1 MGSLAA
7 VVSVTRAAHS
17 HNWTIDSACSKS
29 MTPILDQV
37 PSPVVDATSIK
48 LADNSVI
55 KSSHVGQAALP
66 LSGVS
71 PVAAL
76 VVPDL
81 HEPLLSASDLCHKNL
96 AVVFKSDGC
105 KVYN

>member
-1 MGSLAA
+1 M
-7 VVSVTRAAHS
+7 
-17 HNWTIDSACSKS
+17 
-29 MTPILDQV
+29 LDQIS
-37 PSPVVDATSIK
+37 SPVVDATSIK

-55 KSSHVGQAALP
+55 KSSHVGQAVLP

-71 PVAAL
+71 PIAAL

-81 HEPLLSASDLCHKNL
+81 HEPLLSVADVCDKNL

-105 KVYN
+105 KVYNSEDVNPVILPLGEGY

>member
-1 MGSLAA
+1 
-7 VVSVTRAAHS
+7 
-17 HNWTIDSACSKS
+17 

-37 PSPVVDATSIK
+37 SSPVVDTTSIK

-66 LSGVS
+66 LSGVC

-76 VVPDL
+76 VVPDV
-81 HEPLLSASDLCHKNL
+81 HEPLLSVAGVCDKNL
-96 AVVFKSDGC
+96 AVVFNSD
-105 KVYN
+105 